1 MTAKSNKK
9 KPSAP
14 SLNTEQ
20 KLVADHAYGPLFV
33 SALAGTGKTS
43 ALVERVATLVNKHGI
58 RPERILVLS
67 FSQAAAKEVGKRL
80 NERLPHVDTD
90 RLFRTFHS
98 LALEI
103 HRSSGDP
110 DVLLDSSGAFTR
122 QAFFGVARQIDG
134 NVDWD
139 TFKSFSSAVKND
151 FIGTHPLLAALG
163 KKDDKL
169 AEMAASVVGSGNS
182 TGALLDAYKLYEKY
196 RKSGMEL
203 ALPGQPPKMVKWVN
217 FDELLYDV
225 CWLLSDSTIRGRWKG
240 VWDFVMQDEAQ
251 DVCESQNVLAEY
263 LCETHRNY
271 MAVGDPYQTIF
282 GFRGA
287 SPDRLLNFK
296 KRWDNAKVIPLEQ
309 NYRSGK
315 NILDVANRVLERCQE
330 GHERQTRLSA
340 CRGEPGYVGYHE
352 FGTFSDQANAIA
364 KNIIKHVEG
373 GVLHFSDMAILVR
386 TADQAAHVDVALSIH
401 NIPIKSPKPIYF
413 DAFEVSAALAWYR
426 VVLGGGSADDIST
439 ALLNPASGKIGQQF
453 VDLILADKRPG
464 EGWLD
469 VVARNHDKTK
479 VHGAGG
485 RWYNAIKRLTL
496 DAHKTPAQLMSSIGG
511 GGGPLSK
518 LFEKK
523 GAESDASPVMNWRR
537 LMDFL
542 SEYRDHAEAIAVIE
556 KVKQNREKSKRQ
568 TNVVTVSTIHAAKGR
583 EWPIVFLPGV
593 ANGLFPHAN
602 AEKTEERRLFYVAVT
617 RARDELWI
625 SRAIEDLY
633 GSSNPSDFV
642 TECGLKPMERYEL
655 GVQRRDGS
663 QGLLI

>member
-1 MTAKSNKK
+1 
-9 KPSAP
+9 
-14 SLNTEQ
+14 
-20 KLVADHAYGPLFV
+20 
-33 SALAGTGKTS
+33 
-43 ALVERVATLVNKHGI
+43 
-58 RPERILVLS
+58 
-67 FSQAAAKEVGKRL
+67 
-80 NERLPHVDTD
+80 
-90 RLFRTFHS
+90 
-98 LALEI
+98 
-103 HRSSGDP
+103 
-110 DVLLDSSGAFTR
+110 
-122 QAFFGVARQIDG
+122 
-134 NVDWD
+134 
-139 TFKSFSSAVKND
+139 
-151 FIGTHPLLAALG
+151 
-163 KKDDKL
+163 
-169 AEMAASVVGSGNS
+169 
-182 TGALLDAYKLYEKY
+182 
-196 RKSGMEL
+196 
-203 ALPGQPPKMVKWVN
+203 
-217 FDELLYDV
+217 
-225 CWLLSDSTIRGRWKG
+225 
-240 VWDFVMQDEAQ
+240 
-251 DVCESQNVLAEY
+251 
-263 LCETHRNY
+263 
-271 MAVGDPYQTIF
+271 
-282 GFRGA
+282 
-287 SPDRLLNFK
+287 
-296 KRWDNAKVIPLEQ
+296 
-309 NYRSGK
+309 
-315 NILDVANRVLERCQE
+315 
-330 GHERQTRLSA
+330 
-340 CRGEPGYVGYHE
+340 
-352 FGTFSDQANAIA
+352 
-364 KNIIKHVEG
+364 
-373 GVLHFSDMAILVR
+373 MAILVR